1 MKSNSI
7 NKKISLISSEMEAL
21 FTQAGIG
28 ILVANEAL
36 DVQFIN
42 QEALNIFE
50 YKREEMNS
58 INIFTLFHKSVKIKL
73 QNKLQ
78 LLKKLQNYSSSF
90 ELIGLHKN
98 STPFPLEISITL
110 NQDKIGTTFTIILRD
125 ITSYRKKE
133 DELKH
138 QAYFD
143 QLTGIPNRTLLFD
156 RAENAL
162 NQAIRAK
169 EKLALI
175 FIDLDGFKNINDKY
189 GHETGDI
196 FLKRIS
202 QRFINS
208 ARKSDTVSRIGGDEF
223 IILMPRIIN
232 TKDAANLAERIIESN
247 TLPININNNLLFPM
261 ASIGISV
268 YPEDGSSIEELLKKS
283 DKAMYNA
290 KRLGKNKYLFYKNC

>member
-1 MKSNSI
+1 MKSNRI
-7 NKKISLISSEMEAL
+7 NKIISLITSEMESL

-28 ILVANEAL
+28 ILIANEDL
-36 DVQFIN
+36 DIQFIN

-58 INIFTLFHKSVKIKL
+58 INIFTLFHESVKIKL

-98 STPFPLEISITL
+98 CTSFPLEISITL

-169 EKLALI
+169 EKLAVI
-175 FIDLDGFKNINDKY
+175 FIDLDGFKDINDKY

-232 TKDAANLAERIIESN
+232 TTDAANLAERIIESN
-247 TLPININNNLLFPM
+247 ILPININNNLLFPM

-268 YPEDGSSIEELLKKS
+268 YPEDGASIEELLKKS